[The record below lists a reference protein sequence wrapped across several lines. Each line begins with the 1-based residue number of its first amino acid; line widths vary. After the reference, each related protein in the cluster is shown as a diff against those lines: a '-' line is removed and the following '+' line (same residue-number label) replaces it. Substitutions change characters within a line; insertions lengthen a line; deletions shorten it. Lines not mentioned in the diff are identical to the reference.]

1 MNYHKNFDD
10 LKEKLKMKIIISGN
24 KIELQTLNIIL
35 KDNKKPFCSI
45 DMNND
50 NEFKMSIFSEY
61 NWDIYEL
68 EEGFSEKICE
78 KIYKIIHNNFGI
90 KDREKESVLIFFT
103 EEDDN
108 DISIL
113 NFFDEKNSY
122 FHPFILFITSNIK
135 KDKFYYQKFIRENEI
150 DFDERNIEVFQKNNE
165 NIEELIFK
173 KLWKICCYY
182 NEIGDDMIIP
192 ELEII
197 EKQNDINVKFNN
209 YLNFFITGKP
219 GAGKSTL
226 INVICN
232 EKKAKE
238 KIGGGSVTTNIVK
251 YYVGDSPIA
260 LYDTPGFN
268 SRKDIEELIKN
279 IGKKMDEIYNLKEQ
293 IHGIFYV
300 IDSKSTR
307 TLDEG
312 EILLIRFILESQI
325 PLFFLLNFSK
335 YKMSKRNNFLDSLL
349 EILEKEYPK
358 TEITKNIYLINLKN
372 DYNGNIIFGLDKF
385 FQDLY
390 NFYYPYKIELDDIN
404 KFFNDDNLKIKN
416 NDEIIQ
422 AFNKSFLF
430 KNIKRSEDILK
441 ICKNKSIN
449 FINKCYFFSFFGG
462 FIPYS
467 TAEIST
473 VQVFLIASIL
483 KIYGF
488 DLNNIEK
495 KDAFKNAGILS
506 MSAISNYSVSS
517 LCSAF
522 LLVPI
527 IGYLVGS
534 FIKGGFAIGTT
545 YLTGK
550 KCIDFCEKH
559 FESKNIISVYKESA
573 YNYNIA
579 IENLSKISED
589 FKRLNKN

>member
-1 MNYHKNFDD
+1 MNDPKNLDD
-10 LKEKLKMKIIISGN
+10 LKAKLKMKIIISGN
-24 KIELQTLNIIL
+24 KIEKQILNIIL
-35 KDNKKPFCSI
+35 KNNKSPFCSI
-45 DMNND
+45 DINND

-103 EEDDN
+103 EEDNN

-135 KDKFYYQKFIRENEI
+135 KDKLYYQKYIRENEI
-150 DFDERNIEVFQKNNE
+150 DFDERNIEVFQKNNK
-165 NIEELIFK
+165 NIQELIFK

-182 NEIGDDMIIP
+182 NEIGDNIIIP

-197 EKQNDINVKFNN
+197 EKQSDINVKYIN

-268 SRKDIEELIKN
+268 SRKDIEDLIKN
-279 IGKKMDEIYNLKEQ
+279 IGKKMDEIYELKEQ

-312 EILLIRFILESQI
+312 EILLIKFILESQI

-335 YKMSKRNNFLDSLL
+335 YKMNKRNHFLDSLL

-372 DYNGNIIFGLDKF
+372 DYNGNIIFGLDKL

-390 NFYYPYKIELDDIN
+390 NFYYPYKIDLDDNN
-404 KFFNDDNLKIKN
+404 KYFNDDNLKNVN

-422 AFNKSFLF
+422 TFNKSFLF

-441 ICKNKSIN
+441 ICKDKSISL
-449 FINKCYFFSFFGG
+449 INKFTFFSFLGG
-462 FIPYS
+462 FIPY
-467 TAEIST
+467 TAVGISGM
-473 VQVFLIASIL
+473 QVFLLTSIL
-483 KIYGF
+483 SIYGF
-488 DLNNIEK
+488 SPNNIEK

-506 MSAISNYSVSS
+506 MSAISNYFVDS
-517 LCSAF
+517 LCNAF
-522 LLVPI
+522 LLFPI
-527 IGYLVGS
+527 IGYVVS
-534 FIKGGFAIGTT
+534 TFIKGGVAIGTT
-545 YLTGK
+545 YYAGR
-550 KCIDFCEKH
+550 KCIDFCEKN
-559 FESKNIISVYKESA
+559 FESKNIISFYKKFA
-573 YNYNIA
+573 YNYNKA

>member
-1 MNYHKNFDD
+1 MNDPKNLDD
-10 LKEKLKMKIIISGN
+10 LKAKLKMKIIISGN
-24 KIELQTLNIIL
+24 KIEKQILNIIL
-35 KDNKKPFCSI
+35 KNNKSPFCSI
-45 DMNND
+45 DINND

-135 KDKFYYQKFIRENEI
+135 KDKLYYQKYIRENEI
-150 DFDERNIEVFQKNNE
+150 DFDERNIEVFQKNNK
-165 NIEELIFK
+165 NIQELIFK

-182 NEIGDDMIIP
+182 NEIGDNIIIP

-197 EKQNDINVKFNN
+197 EKQSDINVKYIN

-268 SRKDIEELIKN
+268 SRKDIEDLIKN
-279 IGKKMDEIYNLKEQ
+279 IGKKMDEIYELKEQ

-312 EILLIRFILESQI
+312 EILLIKFILESQI

-335 YKMSKRNNFLDSLL
+335 YKMNKRNHFLDSLL

-372 DYNGNIIFGLDKF
+372 DYNGNIIFGLDKL

-390 NFYYPYKIELDDIN
+390 NFYLPYKIDINGIKN
-404 KFFNDDNLKIKN
+404 KFFINDENLKIEN
-416 NDEIIQ
+416 DDEIIEE
-422 AFNKSFLF
+422 FSKSFLF
-430 KNIKRSEDILK
+430 KNIKRKEDLLK
-441 ICKNKSIN
+441 NSKNNSTKLIYI
-449 FINKCYFFSFFGG
+449 FTLFSFLGG
-462 FIPYS
+462 FCPYIRG
-467 TAEIST
+467 ISSI
-473 VQVFLIASIL
+473 QILLCFLIL
-483 KIYGF
+483 HEYGF
-488 DLNNIEK
+488 KVNNIK
-495 KDAFKNAGILS
+495 KEDVLKNIGILS
-506 MSAISNYSVSS
+506 GTTISCYYGCNFLLLFPVIGYVVSS
-517 LCSAF
+517 
-522 LLVPI
+522 V
-527 IGYLVGS
+527 
-534 FIKGGFAIGTT
+534 IKGGIASGTT
-545 YLTGK
+545 YFSGR
-550 KCIDFCEKH
+550 KCIDFCEKN
-559 FESKNIISVYKESA
+559 FKSENIISIYEEYAQS
-573 YNYNIA
+573 YNKA
-579 IENLSKISED
+579 IEDLSKISEW
-589 FKRLNKN
+589 FKVLNNN